1 MLCLHPQK
9 GATFAFTL
17 SSGNQHL
24 THLQRDLVSARLHS
38 GTCFGDGLF
47 LAKVQSTRVQEAL
60 AREVS
65 QRRRLRHL
73 LQHQGH
79 GQRQSKS
86 FKAELP
92 AETASLQSPPAH
104 SAQCVTISGPS
115 IVTRRQSFRLA
126 LRRTP
131 RKPGWRCRA
140 PLAPT
145 RVSFRLDRATLPSSS
160 SSQKRPN
167 GRSVEILQRPEA
179 GQGGFVV
186 PSPELRKLNGL
197 ALLL

>member
-1 MLCLHPQK
+1 MLYLHPQK
-9 GATFAFTL
+9 GTTFAFTL

-24 THLQRDLVSARLHS
+24 THLQRVSVSARHHS
-38 GTCFGDGLF
+38 GTCSGDGLF
-47 LAKVQSTRVQEAL
+47 LAKVQRKRVQQAL

-73 LQHQGH
+73 LQHHGH
-79 GQRQSKS
+79 GQPQSKP

-115 IVTRRQSFRLA
+115 IVTQRKSSRLA
-126 LRRTP
+126 LRQTEQM
-131 RKPGWRCRA
+131 PGWRCRA

-145 RVSFRLDRATLPSSS
+145 RIYFRLDCATLPSSS

-167 GRSVEILQRPEA
+167 GRTQLRISSAPREA
-179 GQGGFVV
+179 VREGSCFPPRDWG
-186 PSPELRKLNGL
+186 S
-197 ALLL
+197 